1 MKLLNKKCVLL
12 LNFQEHFV
20 MYNSHKALFQNS
32 KMFSST
38 RHGVFG
44 EGMHDLENVKTTLGT
59 RQNLLQSWTIKTPFF
74 AESCRNDKNI
84 SSYQQTGPGD
94 MTNFVCRPN
103 RKPNVTGNG
112 ALCVCSYSP
121 IDKILIK
128 TDIKWRPFSFADS
141 SRMRNST
148 LIMTAN
154 TLVSFRL
161 LPCNES
167 VVDW

>member
-1 MKLLNKKCVLL
+1 MG
-12 LNFQEHFV
+12 
-20 MYNSHKALFQNS
+20 
-32 KMFSST
+32 

-128 TDIKWRPFSFADS
+128 TDIK
-141 SRMRNST
+141 
-148 LIMTAN
+148 
-154 TLVSFRL
+154 
-161 LPCNES
+161 
-167 VVDW
+167 

>member
-1 MKLLNKKCVLL
+1 MRYVV
-12 LNFQEHFV
+12 NFPEHFV
-20 MYNSHKALFQNS
+20 MYNNHNCSEKAKCFQVHVYIG
-32 KMFSST
+32 
-38 RHGVFG
+38 RYGVLC

-74 AESCRNDKNI
+74 AESCRNDKSI
-84 SSYQQTGPGD
+84 SSYQQARPGD

-112 ALCVCSYSP
+112 ALCVCSHSP

>member
-20 MYNSHKALFQNS
+20 MYNSHKALFQIA
-32 KMFSST
+32 KCFQVLVYMG

-74 AESCRNDKNI
+74 VESCRNDKNI

-128 TDIKWRPFSFADS
+128 TDIK
-141 SRMRNST
+141 
-148 LIMTAN
+148 
-154 TLVSFRL
+154 
-161 LPCNES
+161 
-167 VVDW
+167 